1 MRFRR
6 SLLLALLLSAG
17 ASGLACA
24 GNQSKPS
31 SLGLSSEMSGEESL
45 AAPPIET
52 VQAPLTQLE
61 RQDVVDAIDAGFGVF
76 LQDFETEPSL
86 TEAGEF
92 RGFRIVRVHNRKKYE
107 GLGIGAGDI
116 ITGINGKPIE
126 RPDEAFAAFVS
137 LKTAP
142 SLEVEYL
149 RGDRPMRLSLPI
161 VGVAKKTPA
170 EPGAPSAQTK
180 EQPAPTGPKAAPS
193 PEKKNGSAEHGSKTK

>member
-6 SLLLALLLSAG
+6 GLLLALLLSISV
-17 ASGLACA
+17 SGFGCA
-24 GNQSKPS
+24 AKQSKPS
-31 SLGLSSEMSGEESL
+31 SLGLSSEMDGESL

-92 RGFRIVRVHNRKKYE
+92 RGFRIVRVHNRKRYE
-107 GLGIGAGDI
+107 GLGIGVGDV
-116 ITGINGKPIE
+116 ITRINGKPIE
-126 RPDEAFAAFVS
+126 RPDEAFSAFVS

-142 SLEVEYL
+142 SLDVEYL

-161 VGVAKKTPA
+161 VGEAKKAPVA
-170 EPGAPSAQTK
+170 SPAPSAQTK
-180 EQPAPTGPKAAPS
+180 EETGTAAPKAAPTS
-193 PEKKNGSAEHGSKTK
+193 EKKNGSPEPGTSAK